1 MKIRK
6 IKKWFYRLSTLT
18 VVYMIFSYV
27 FVSMRYQDLIYND
40 IEKIPYKEYALVLG
54 SSKQGKNGINLYF
67 KYRMD
72 AVIALYEA
80 KKIEKIIVSGDNHMK
95 GYDETTD
102 METYLIKHGIPKNRI
117 LKDYAGFRTLD
128 SVVRAKKV
136 FNVNSLIIVSQNF
149 HNRRA
154 IQIAKHNNMDAIC
167 YDARDVQRKTGKVN
181 FREFLARPLLIFDL
195 FIWNTQPK
203 FSN

>member
-1 MKIRK
+1 
-6 IKKWFYRLSTLT
+6 
-18 VVYMIFSYV
+18 MIFSYV